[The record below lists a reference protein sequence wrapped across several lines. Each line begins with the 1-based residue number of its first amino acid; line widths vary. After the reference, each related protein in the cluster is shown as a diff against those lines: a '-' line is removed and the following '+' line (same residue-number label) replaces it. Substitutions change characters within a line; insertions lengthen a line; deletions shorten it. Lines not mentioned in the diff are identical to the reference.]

1 MCERKRGRE
10 GFAGGGVGGSVVAC
24 QETCARPE
32 AEEEGGAC
40 AVVPLE
46 WDLGLE
52 VDWRR
57 GGCFV
62 SLYLYLQ

>member
-1 MCERKRGRE
+1 MEALAGLLWRARE
-10 GFAGGGVGGSVVAC
+10 D
-24 QETCARPE
+24 CARPE
-32 AEEEGGAC
+32 AEEGGAC
-40 AVVPLE
+40 GVGGSAVVPLE

-57 GGCFV
+57 DGCFV

>member
-1 MCERKRGRE
+1 VEALADLLGRARE
-10 GFAGGGVGGSVVAC
+10 D
-24 QETCARPE
+24 CARPE
-32 AEEEGGAC
+32 AEEGGAC
-40 AVVPLE
+40 GPGVPLE

-57 GGCFV
+57 DGCFV